1 MAVPNSRVTS
11 LRAEASPCLSRG
23 RELVMVS
30 VEGVMARGGS
40 GPPPG
45 ILGGCGDHA
54 HTQVSSMTT
63 AQLRGPRGHRCP
75 RRSPEPGRR
84 VPAWRGA
91 YLGIRIGRS
100 PVVAIFT
107 TTFSG
112 SS

>member
-11 LRAEASPCLSRG
+11 LWGGGESLFVSWQ
-23 RELVMVS
+23 ELVMVS